1 MRLPGVLALGK
12 HDDLALVS
20 GEIFKSLMRNIAST
34 VAVITTNQAGLQHG
48 MTATAICSVSAE
60 PATILIVVNR
70 STRSHP
76 ILSATR
82 TFTVNILAEHQH
94 DISGR
99 FSSKHQDPFSGIEY
113 RVGSNGNPIIEG
125 VAAYIEC
132 AIVSDVD
139 VGTHTI
145 FIGRV
150 VGGDVS
156 RVLPLV
162 YHEGE
167 YKSLSPRSSD
177 RDVAAMF
184 LDRWSP
190 RAFAGSE
197 IDDQILMSFFEA
209 ARWAPSSMNAQPW
222 RFIYVKRGAT
232 GWQPFLDALSNTNRS
247 WASKAAALIAFVS
260 KQTVEFGDR
269 EIASPTHSFDTGAAW
284 MSFALQASLSGWHTH
299 GMAGFDGERLR
310 RSLAVPQGFAID
322 AVAAIGE
329 IGDGADLP
337 EHLKAREVPSDRKSL
352 ADLVFKGAFG
362 AR

>member
-1 MRLPGVLALGK
+1 MGDLGLGK
-12 HDDLALVS
+12 HDSLALVS
-20 GEIFKSLMRNIAST
+20 GEIFKSLMRNVASS
-34 VAVITTNQAGLQHG
+34 VAVITTNQAGRQHG

-99 FSSKHQDPFSGIEY
+99 FSSKQEDPFAGIEY
-113 RVGSNGNPIIEG
+113 RAGSNGNPIIEG

-132 AIVSDVD
+132 AVVSDVD

-145 FIGRV
+145 FIGQV

-156 RVLPLV
+156 RALPLV

-167 YKSLSPRSSD
+167 YKSLSPRSTD
-177 RDVAAMF
+177 REVAAMF

-190 RAFAGSE
+190 RAFAESE
-197 IDDQILMSFFEA
+197 IDDHVLMSFFEA

-222 RFIYVKRGAT
+222 RFIYVKSGEP
-232 GWQPFLDALSNTNRS
+232 GWQPFLSALSGTNRS
-247 WASKAAALIAFVS
+247 WAFKASALIAFVS
-260 KQTVEFGDR
+260 KQTLEFGGKDV
-269 EIASPTHSFDTGAAW
+269 ASPTHSFDTGAAW
-284 MSFALQASLSGWHTH
+284 MSFSLQASLSGWHTH

-310 RSLAVPQGFAID
+310 RSLAIPENFNID
-322 AVAAIGE
+322 AVAAIGK

-337 EHLKAREVPSDRKSL
+337 EHLQAREVPSDRKPL
-352 ADLVFKGAFG
+352 AELVFNGTFG
-362 AR
+362 GG